1 MFVVEQDKLRPTN
14 HPIFNAVAQ
23 LAVLSEVLNGTDHL
37 RSVGVLVVVPGHDL
51 NLIGVVIDLSDH
63 GLGSVEQR
71 AVTHT
76 DDVGGDDLILVVAEG
91 LGSSS
96 LHSSVDGLLGKED
109 QIARLSAE
117 LETTQLQKENLQA
130 AAAASNTADT
140 AASEAAEA
148 EGQYVDGTY
157 DGEADGFGGTIA
169 VEVTVEGGQITDLA
183 ITSADGEDSAYLS
196 NAEAIIPKIIEAQS
210 ADVDTI
216 SGATFSSTGIRNA
229 AQEAIEKA
237 EK

>member
-1 MFVVEQDKLRPTN
+1 MRQLIVRFLNV
-14 HPIFNAVAQ
+14 AVIA
-23 LAVLSEVLNGTDHL
+23 AVLIGYNTVLDK
-37 RSVGVLVVVPGHDL
+37 RD
-51 NLIGVVIDLSDH
+51 
-63 GLGSVEQR
+63 
-71 AVTHT
+71 
-76 DDVGGDDLILVVAEG
+76 
-91 LGSSS
+91 
-96 LHSSVDGLLGKED
+96 KED

-140 AASEAAEA
+140 AASEAA
-148 EGQYVDGTY
+148 
-157 DGEADGFGGTIA
+157 EADGFGGTIA

>member
-1 MFVVEQDKLRPTN
+1 MRQLIVRFLNV
-14 HPIFNAVAQ
+14 AVIA
-23 LAVLSEVLNGTDHL
+23 AVLIGYNTVLDK
-37 RSVGVLVVVPGHDL
+37 RD
-51 NLIGVVIDLSDH
+51 
-63 GLGSVEQR
+63 
-71 AVTHT
+71 
-76 DDVGGDDLILVVAEG
+76 
-91 LGSSS
+91 
-96 LHSSVDGLLGKED
+96 KED

-140 AASEAAEA
+140 AAS
-148 EGQYVDGTY
+148 
-157 DGEADGFGGTIA
+157 

>member
-1 MFVVEQDKLRPTN
+1 MRQLIVRFLNV
-14 HPIFNAVAQ
+14 AVIA
-23 LAVLSEVLNGTDHL
+23 AVLIGYNTVLDK
-37 RSVGVLVVVPGHDL
+37 RD
-51 NLIGVVIDLSDH
+51 
-63 GLGSVEQR
+63 
-71 AVTHT
+71 
-76 DDVGGDDLILVVAEG
+76 
-91 LGSSS
+91 
-96 LHSSVDGLLGKED
+96 KED

-117 LETTQLQKENLQA
+117 LETTQENLQA

>member
-1 MFVVEQDKLRPTN
+1 MRQLIIRFLNV
-14 HPIFNAVAQ
+14 AVIA
-23 LAVLSEVLNGTDHL
+23 AVLIGYNTVLDK
-37 RSVGVLVVVPGHDL
+37 RD
-51 NLIGVVIDLSDH
+51 
-63 GLGSVEQR
+63 
-71 AVTHT
+71 
-76 DDVGGDDLILVVAEG
+76 
-91 LGSSS
+91 
-96 LHSSVDGLLGKED
+96 KED

-148 EGQYVDGTY
+148 EGQY
-157 DGEADGFGGTIA
+157 ADGFGGTIA

-183 ITSADGEDSAYLS
+183 ITSADGEDSVYLS

>member
-1 MFVVEQDKLRPTN
+1 MRQLIVRFLNV
-14 HPIFNAVAQ
+14 AVIA
-23 LAVLSEVLNGTDHL
+23 AVLIGYNTVLDK
-37 RSVGVLVVVPGHDL
+37 RD
-51 NLIGVVIDLSDH
+51 
-63 GLGSVEQR
+63 
-71 AVTHT
+71 
-76 DDVGGDDLILVVAEG
+76 
-91 LGSSS
+91 
-96 LHSSVDGLLGKED
+96 KED
-109 QIARLSAE
+109 QIARPSAE

-130 AAAASNTADT
+130 AAAASNTAGT

-148 EGQYVDGTY
+148 EGQY

>member
-1 MFVVEQDKLRPTN
+1 MRQLIVRFLNV
-14 HPIFNAVAQ
+14 AVIA
-23 LAVLSEVLNGTDHL
+23 AVLIGYNTVLDK
-37 RSVGVLVVVPGHDL
+37 RD
-51 NLIGVVIDLSDH
+51 
-63 GLGSVEQR
+63 
-71 AVTHT
+71 
-76 DDVGGDDLILVVAEG
+76 
-91 LGSSS
+91 
-96 LHSSVDGLLGKED
+96 KED

-117 LETTQLQKENLQA
+117 LETTQLQKENLQ
-130 AAAASNTADT
+130 AASNTADT

-157 DGEADGFGGTIA
+157 DGEADGFGGIIA

-183 ITSADGEDSAYLS
+183 ITSANGEDSAYLS

>member
-1 MFVVEQDKLRPTN
+1 MRQLIVRFLNV
-14 HPIFNAVAQ
+14 AVIA
-23 LAVLSEVLNGTDHL
+23 AVLIGYNTVLDK
-37 RSVGVLVVVPGHDL
+37 RD
-51 NLIGVVIDLSDH
+51 
-63 GLGSVEQR
+63 
-71 AVTHT
+71 
-76 DDVGGDDLILVVAEG
+76 
-91 LGSSS
+91 
-96 LHSSVDGLLGKED
+96 KED

-169 VEVTVEGGQITDLA
+169 VEVTVLA